1 MQKAKHVC
9 ANTILSVSDNSVEL
23 SSREKSVMI
32 SPNPFDFPLILYDM
46 IGSGS
51 TNGSIKIDENFLK
64 LLSKA
69 FLQIYGITLR
79 LGESLTFSIASGD

>member
-9 ANTILSVSDNSVEL
+9 ANTILSVSDDSVEL
-23 SSREKSVMI
+23 SSRKKSVMI
-32 SPNPFDFPLILYDM
+32 SRNLFDFPLILYDM

-64 LLSKA
+64 LHSKA

-79 LGESLTFSIASGD
+79 LGESLTFSIASSD

>member
-9 ANTILSVSDNSVEL
+9 ANTILSVSDSSVEL
-23 SSREKSVMI
+23 SSRGKSVMI
-32 SPNPFDFPLILYDM
+32 SPNLFDFPLIFYDM

-51 TNGSIKIDENFLK
+51 TNGSINIDENFLK

-69 FLQIYGITLR
+69 FSQIYGITLR
-79 LGESLTFSIASGD
+79 LGESLTFS